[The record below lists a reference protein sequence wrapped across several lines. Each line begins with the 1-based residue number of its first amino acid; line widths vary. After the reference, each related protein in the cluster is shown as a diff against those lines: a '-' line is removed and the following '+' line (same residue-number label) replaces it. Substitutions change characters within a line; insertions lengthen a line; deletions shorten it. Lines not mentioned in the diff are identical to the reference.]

1 MGSHKVS
8 SRGSGQVGQAVITT
22 EEALAE
28 IEKLSENNYR
38 SDRDRPEVKKV
49 LAKAVEKGIG
59 TTALQPVISR
69 LLGRNVTRSTV
80 SHWLGLAR
88 REGMRL

>member
-1 MGSHKVS
+1 MGPHKVS

-28 IEKLSENNYR
+28 IEKLAENNYR
-38 SDRDRPEVKKV
+38 SDRDRPDVKKV

-59 TTALQPVISR
+59 ATVLHPVISR
-69 LLGRNVTRSTV
+69 LLGRNVPSSTV
-80 SHWLGLAR
+80 SEWLGLAR